1 MITEQDP
8 FGILEEKI
16 GSLMAAYDSL
26 KKEKVSLEEQ
36 ISEKTAAIKSLEE
49 KIARMNQE
57 RERAKEKVEN
67 LLGRLDRLIVSTR

>member
-36 ISEKTAAIKSLEE
+36 ISERTAAIKSLEE

>member
-26 KKEKVSLEEQ
+26 KKEKISLEEQ
-36 ISEKTAAIKSLEE
+36 IGEKTAAIKSLEE
-49 KIARMNQE
+49 RVASLNKE

-67 LLGRLDRLIVSTR
+67 LLGRLDRLIGSTR

>member
-1 MITEQDP
+1 MDTEQDP

-16 GSLMAAYDSL
+16 SSLMAAYDLL
-26 KKEKVSLEEQ
+26 KKEKIALEEQ
-36 ISEKTAAIKSLEE
+36 VGENIAAIQSLEA
-49 KIARMNQE
+49 KVARMNHE